1 MKKHFPTGSAKYC
14 RMFLKVGSGLFLL
27 FFTLFAPAAPI
38 IAQFGS
44 MMFLLLIFC
53 LSPFLPEKSHTAQVA
68 APENDQAYYWHIA
81 NDTAA
86 AATVLQHPQKQ
97 SSGYSISPAITVVPG
112 QTALAQHRS
121 RPQNYTFFVEKPE
134 TWRMRCQ
141 PMRAG
146 PSPFLS

>member
-1 MKKHFPTGSAKYC
+1 
-14 RMFLKVGSGLFLL
+14 MFLKVGSGLFLL

-53 LSPFLPEKSHTAQVA
+53 LSPFLPEKSHTAPIE
-68 APENDQAYYWHIA
+68 APDHDPAYYWHISE
-81 NDTAA
+81 DTPLDR
-86 AATVLQHPQKQ
+86 TELQQQQQPLGQA
-97 SSGYSISPAITVVPG
+97 STPAETDMPAEMLFG
-112 QTALAQHRS
+112 QHRS
-121 RPQNYTFFVEKPE
+121 RPKKYTFFVEKPE